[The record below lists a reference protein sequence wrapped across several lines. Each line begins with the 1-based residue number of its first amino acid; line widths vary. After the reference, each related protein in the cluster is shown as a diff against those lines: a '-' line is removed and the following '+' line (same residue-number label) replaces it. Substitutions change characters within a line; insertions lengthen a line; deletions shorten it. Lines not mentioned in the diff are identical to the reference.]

1 MRLEPQRREV
11 RFSGHESF
19 VCRYGWLPKLHSAIV
34 QNPLLLKDEAQAT
47 IALGIGRN
55 MVKSVQFWAEA
66 FGVVES
72 RDNGGLQSGL
82 LGRLLLAKDGWD
94 PYLEQPESLWL
105 LHWWI
110 STHADIAVWSLVFG
124 SADFSRFDRKG
135 LVASLRAL
143 ADTVGKKQLAASTL
157 EQHASLF
164 LHSYTRE
171 ESATDDTSWCPLQ
184 DLGLFEEISA
194 DDGKTVYLVG
204 RNVPLGLSSRIFLF
218 SLVDYLARR
227 CVTSCGLADL
237 AHGAF
242 SPGVVFRLDEF
253 QLRGM
258 LENVELE
265 FSGAVRFVDT
275 ADTQQVIL
283 KPALL
288 PDWLECLLAAE
299 EESNV

>member
-1 MRLEPQRREV
+1 MSESQRREP

-19 VCRYGWLPKLHSAIV
+19 VCRYGWLPKLHSAIAL
-34 QNPLLLKDEAQAT
+34 NPLLLKDEAQAT
-47 IALGIGRN
+47 ITLGIGRN

-72 RDNGGLQSGL
+72 SDKGGLQPGL
-82 LGRLLLAKDGWD
+82 LGRLLLADGGWD
-94 PYLEQPESLWL
+94 LYLEQPESLWL

-110 STHADIAVWSLVFG
+110 STHADIAAWQLVFG
-124 SADFSRFDRKG
+124 SAELSRFDRKK
-135 LVASLRAL
+135 LVAALREL
-143 ADTVGKKQLAASTL
+143 ADSIGKKQLAASTL

-171 ESATDDTSWCPLQ
+171 ESASDDTSWCPLQ
-184 DLGLFEEISA
+184 DLGLFEEATA

-204 RNVPLGLSSRIFLF
+204 RSVPLGLTPRVVLF
-218 SLVDYLARR
+218 SIVDFLARR
-227 CVTSCGLADL
+227 GSTSCSLGDL

-253 QLRGM
+253 QLRGL
-258 LENVELE
+258 LESVEHE
-265 FSGAVRFVDT
+265 FGGVVRFVDT
-275 ADTQQVIL
+275 ADTQRITMN
-283 KPALL
+283 PALL
-288 PDWLECLLAAE
+288 PDWLEFLWAAE

>member
-1 MRLEPQRREV
+1 MTGPLRREP
-11 RFSGHESF
+11 RFSGRESF
-19 VCRYGWLPKLHSAIV
+19 VCRYGWLPKLHGAIA

-72 RDNGGLQSGL
+72 SERGGLQSGL

-105 LHWWI
+105 LHWWL
-110 STHADIAVWSLVFG
+110 STHADIAVWGLVFG
-124 SADFSRFDRKG
+124 SAELSRFDRKQ
-135 LVASLRAL
+135 LVASLERL
-143 ADTVGKKQLAASTL
+143 AESIGRKQLAASTL
-157 EQHASLF
+157 EQHVSIF

-171 ESATDDTSWCPLQ
+171 ESASDDTSWCPLQ
-184 DLGLFEEISA
+184 DLGLFEEASA

-204 RNVPLGLSSRIFLF
+204 RNVPLGLSARVVLF
-218 SLVDYLARR
+218 SIADFLARSR
-227 CVTSCGLADL
+227 TASCGLADL
-237 AHGAF
+237 VHGAF

-253 QLRGM
+253 QLKGL
-258 LENVELE
+258 LEAVEHE
-265 FSGAVRFVDT
+265 FGGAVRFVDT
-275 ADTQQVIL
+275 ADTQRVTMN
-283 KPALL
+283 PALL